1 MVAGKGSAANKER
14 KNKIMKK
21 LVVAAVAIAM
31 AVAAQAAQVT
41 WSANT
46 IAVSGTSTAYYAI
59 MVDVTGLTG
68 ITADSVAKSI
78 MDDTFTGKTVYGGA
92 ATYNATKNN
101 VAVAFAKKNTV
112 TAYANGAAIDYMT
125 VVFDAATAAD
135 AKNYIVTSGD
145 SPVSSFF
152 SAAGLLT
159 VQQGSQAGK
168 TWTAAVPERTSG
180 LRRLLGMAGLALKRK
195 RA

>member
-1 MVAGKGSAANKER
+1 
-14 KNKIMKK
+14 MKK
-21 LVVAAVAIAM
+21 LIIAAVAVAM
-31 AVAAQAAQVT
+31 AAVAQAAQVT
-41 WSANT
+41 WTASAL
-46 IAVSGTSTAYYAI
+46 AGSGMSTEYYAI

-92 ATYNATKNN
+92 ATYNATKDT

-145 SPVSSFF
+145 SPVSSYF

-159 VQQGSQAGK
+159 AQQGSQAGK
-168 TWTAAVPERTSG
+168 TWTAAVPEPTSG
-180 LRRLLGMAGLALKRK
+180 LLLLLGIAGLALKRK